1 MAYTGNSPVDEVV
14 LRLQARKSFSL
25 GVWIADQND
34 NPLDITGCTL
44 RFVARKS
51 VPSTVI
57 DDGDNLVTNSVA
69 VVNAPTL
76 GYAIFSFQ
84 ASELDWTP
92 GEYLFAIV
100 LSDEGYSATI
110 VQGHIE
116 LEQNTE
122 FTSITETYSP
132 AAPPT
137 HLRALL
143 RDGVALKVRTGP
155 MLKPGE
161 ATFTN
166 EDEKKLDEL
175 YAGAVAEGQIL
186 NADLIPDGLTKV
198 MMTTAERFKLAN
210 LTLEWADINGKP
222 DFGDIITHDVS
233 EFVRKTQGDAGDIVT
248 GVFNNNRIPTVM
260 GLRGISHGT
269 GAPPSGQPNTI
280 YLKHA

>member
-25 GVWIADQND
+25 GIWIADQND

-248 GVFNNNRIPTVM
+248 GVLNNNRVPTVM

-280 YLKHA
+280 YLKHS